1 MKLKLSDISNTIFF
15 VCLTLVLS
23 LSVVHYSVKADD
35 LVTVSYEV
43 TYHQSEARQMLSLIN
58 AFRTGGTWYWN
69 ADNVT
74 KTTIAAGERAPLQ
87 LDPELE
93 KIAMKR
99 AAEIALLFHSS
110 HTRPNGEG
118 CYTAGDFVG
127 ENAAYGQ
134 RSQNEAFIA
143 WCEDSEDY
151 SGQGHRRNMLQK
163 GYSHVGIGCAEVNG
177 RKYWV
182 QNFGNKSS
190 GQVMGMADD
199 SRKIVSVDVKRDFIM
214 DTPLIVETNETY
226 PYDSLLMLRDK
237 EQTVKLKSGDIIKI
251 KRMIPYIKLI
261 YEQPPIP
268 LTGVNVKGK
277 SVAIDI
283 VELDTE
289 GNIVAKTE
297 GKGQII
303 YEANYPMGV
312 SEKRLNVE
320 VERIDI
326 SKDEGVEI
334 EIDTLSYG
342 RYTGKPIEPVL
353 KIEYTDDLYNVVEL
367 KEGKDYKLEFK
378 NNINASTEKNEAIA
392 IITGINGYKGKKELS
407 FLIPPAD
414 ADEFKISEISNQKY
428 TGKAIC
434 PKVNIKN
441 DEGIVLAE
449 GKDYSL
455 SYEDNIETGTATVH
469 VEYKGNYSGAN
480 DVYFLIL
487 EKEKTS
493 AKNDNNKKI
502 KHDKEGDKKEEN
514 KDKDK
519 SSSTTKNSV
528 KSEEKIKLPNEAT
541 NSQTENI
548 SKPSTVINKIVG
560 NIKYQLISS
569 NGKVLLSLKPKNGV
583 IYKIQY
589 STDKNM
595 KKSAIIN
602 LKKAKTLSDKF
613 KKGKTYYIKVG
624 EFKKGKIKWGKIKK
638 LIIK

>member
-1 MKLKLSDISNTIFF
+1 MKLKFNSINKAIYFICLIFTF
-15 VCLTLVLS
+15 SITVL
-23 LSVVHYSVKADD
+23 LHTAKASD

-87 LDPELE
+87 FDANLE
-93 KIAMKR
+93 RTAMKR
-99 AAEIALLFHSS
+99 AAEIALLFE
-110 HTRPNGEG
+110 HTRPNETH
-118 CYTAGDFVG
+118 CFTAFPEQCGVG
-127 ENAAYGQ
+127 ENIAYGHE
-134 RSQNEAFIA
+134 SANEMFIA
-143 WCEDSEDY
+143 WREDDKNYEK
-151 SGQGHRRNMLQK
+151 QGHRRNMLAN
-163 GYSHVGIGCAEVNG
+163 GFTSIGIGCAEVNG
-177 RKYWV
+177 IKYWT
-182 QNFGNKSS
+182 QAFGNTSIE
-190 GQVMGMADD
+190 QLETADD
-199 SRKIVSVDVKRDFIM
+199 SKKIVNVDIKEKFIA
-214 DTPLIVETNETY
+214 DSGIELETNLD
-226 PYDSLLMLRDK
+226 YDNKIVISGNK
-237 EQTVKLKSGDIIKI
+237 ENTIKI
-251 KRMIPYIKLI
+251 NAGKILKIKQIIPFIKSI
-261 YEQPPIP
+261 FSKYAIP
-268 LTGVNVKGK
+268 LAGVSIKEK
-277 SVAIDI
+277 SLNPDI
-283 VELDTE
+283 VYLDE
-289 GNIVAKTE
+289 GGNIIPKAE
-297 GKGQII
+297 GSGQIV
-303 YEANYPMGV
+303 YEVSYPMGTL
-312 SEKRLNVE
+312 EKRLNVE

-326 SKDEGVEI
+326 SKDEGI
-334 EIDTLSYG
+334 DITIDTLSYG
-342 RYTGKPIEPVL
+342 SYTGKPIEPVL

-378 NNINASTEKNEAIA
+378 NNINASTENNETVA
-392 IITGINGYKGKKELS
+392 IITGINGYKGKKKIS

-414 ADEFKISEISNQKY
+414 ADEFTISKILNQKY

-502 KHDKEGDKKEEN
+502 KHDKEEDKKEEN

-569 NGKVLLSLKPKNGV
+569 NGKVLLSLKPKKGV

-624 EFKKGKIKWGKIKK
+624 EVTNGKIKWDKIKK

>member
-1 MKLKLSDISNTIFF
+1 M
-15 VCLTLVLS
+15 
-23 LSVVHYSVKADD
+23 
-35 LVTVSYEV
+35 
-43 TYHQSEARQMLSLIN
+43 
-58 AFRTGGTWYWN
+58 
-69 ADNVT
+69 
-74 KTTIAAGERAPLQ
+74 
-87 LDPELE
+87 
-93 KIAMKR
+93 
-99 AAEIALLFHSS
+99 
-110 HTRPNGEG
+110 
-118 CYTAGDFVG
+118 
-127 ENAAYGQ
+127 
-134 RSQNEAFIA
+134 
-143 WCEDSEDY
+143 
-151 SGQGHRRNMLQK
+151 
-163 GYSHVGIGCAEVNG
+163 
-177 RKYWV
+177 
-182 QNFGNKSS
+182 
-190 GQVMGMADD
+190 
-199 SRKIVSVDVKRDFIM
+199 
-214 DTPLIVETNETY
+214 
-226 PYDSLLMLRDK
+226 
-237 EQTVKLKSGDIIKI
+237 
-251 KRMIPYIKLI
+251 
-261 YEQPPIP
+261 
-268 LTGVNVKGK
+268 
-277 SVAIDI
+277 
-283 VELDTE
+283 
-289 GNIVAKTE
+289 
-297 GKGQII
+297 
-303 YEANYPMGV
+303 
-312 SEKRLNVE
+312 
-320 VERIDI
+320 
-326 SKDEGVEI
+326 
-334 EIDTLSYG
+334 
-342 RYTGKPIEPVL
+342 

-378 NNINASTEKNEAIA
+378 NNINASTENNETVA
-392 IITGINGYKGKKELS
+392 IITGINGYKGKKKIS

-414 ADEFKISEISNQKY
+414 ADEFTISKILNQKY

-502 KHDKEGDKKEEN
+502 KHDKEEDKKEEN

-569 NGKVLLSLKPKNGV
+569 NGKVLLSLKPKKGV

-624 EFKKGKIKWGKIKK
+624 EVTNGKIKWDKIKK